1 MTLFLGDGGVFN
13 KMKKMTINAVK
24 LANHL
29 SSDSFNLHKSIKKNE
44 SYNEVAP
51 IGESFPRI
59 LWFSETWL
67 LTYLALVVPTVSAKP
82 IFDTIDSFTFTRE
95 YVLNSRGKVSSVKV
109 SHIIQSYYMTHM
121 TASREKPTQGKIIK
135 HPSQGAM
142 KNLIQFGQNSLDQD
156 LKGMGFS
163 TYSFKGWKVRPLP

>member
-1 MTLFLGDGGVFN
+1 
-13 KMKKMTINAVK
+13 MTINAVK

-51 IGESFPRI
+51 MGKPFPRI
-59 LWFSETWL
+59 LRISRFSETWL

-95 YVLNSRGKVSSVKV
+95 YVLNSRGKVSNVKV
-109 SHIIQSYYMTHM
+109 SNITRSYHIWLICRIPTVKLKI
-121 TASREKPTQGKIIK
+121 RENHFWNPNPEFLL
-135 HPSQGAM
+135 HS
-142 KNLIQFGQNSLDQD
+142 S
-156 LKGMGFS
+156 
-163 TYSFKGWKVRPLP
+163 YSFWP

>member
-1 MTLFLGDGGVFN
+1 
-13 KMKKMTINAVK
+13 MTINAVK

-51 IGESFPRI
+51 MGEPFSRI
-59 LWFSETWL
+59 LRFSETLL

-95 YVLNSRGKVSSVKV
+95 YVLNSRGKVSNVKV
-109 SHIIQSYYMTHM
+109 SNNTRSHGTIT
-121 TASREKPTQGKIIK
+121 
-135 HPSQGAM
+135 
-142 KNLIQFGQNSLDQD
+142 
-156 LKGMGFS
+156 
-163 TYSFKGWKVRPLP
+163 

>member
-1 MTLFLGDGGVFN
+1 
-13 KMKKMTINAVK
+13 MTINAVK

-51 IGESFPRI
+51 MGKPFPRI
-59 LWFSETWL
+59 LRISRFSETWL

-95 YVLNSRGKVSSVKV
+95 YVLNSRGKVSNVKV
-109 SHIIQSYYMTHM
+109 SNIRRSYVGSRRWNWKSGKSIFEIRIPNFCYIQVIVFDQWQRLGLSKSGINDTVSWKIWK
-121 TASREKPTQGKIIK
+121 TLFIFPTK
-135 HPSQGAM
+135 S
-142 KNLIQFGQNSLDQD
+142 
-156 LKGMGFS
+156 
-163 TYSFKGWKVRPLP
+163 

>member
-1 MTLFLGDGGVFN
+1 MNSVLIGPDGNPWFDQSFRHWGPTQVIFWISIAIIGRFSLIITLFLGDGGVFN

-51 IGESFPRI
+51 MGEPFSRI
-59 LWFSETWL
+59 FRFSETWL

-95 YVLNSRGKVSSVKV
+95 YVLNSRGKVSNVKV
-109 SHIIQSYYMTHM
+109 SNITRSYDTI
-121 TASREKPTQGKIIK
+121 T
-135 HPSQGAM
+135 
-142 KNLIQFGQNSLDQD
+142 
-156 LKGMGFS
+156 
-163 TYSFKGWKVRPLP
+163 W